1 MTKSGTT
8 NQSDLPNF
16 PKAGRIA
23 GVDFGTVRIGV
34 AISDSEQM
42 FSSPFENYNR
52 RNERLDAQ
60 FFIDLSKTER
70 VVGWVVGLPVHM
82 SGDESEKSREVRK
95 FAKWLHETTGLP
107 IAFYDE
113 RFTSAIA
120 NEYMQQANLS
130 KKKRKERLDK
140 LAAQILLANYLESNR
155 NSNPPGSIEDGNE
168 FT

>member
-1 MTKSGTT
+1 MTETGTST
-8 NQSDLPNF
+8 HSDEPKF
-16 PKAGRIA
+16 PQTGRIA
-23 GVDFGTVRIGV
+23 GIDFGTVRIGV
-34 AISDSEQM
+34 AISDAEQM
-42 FSSPFENYNR
+42 FASPFENYNR

-60 FFIDLSKTER
+60 FFVDLCKRER

-82 SGDESEKSREVRK
+82 SGDESEKSTEARK
-95 FAKWLHETTGLP
+95 FANWLREKTGLP

-155 NSNPPGSIEDGNE
+155 NSNPPGSIDDENDS
-168 FT
+168 